1 MYLPLPN
8 ALTQR
13 GTIVPMTYIWVAL
26 VIVLLGLTAAVAI
39 GRGGAMARAYPDRP
53 EVRLPAD
60 RPLTAEDLED
70 IDFSVTMRGYRMD
83 EVDDVLQ
90 RLVTEIAERDAL
102 IAELAGP
109 AKHRAPAD
117 QDDDDAFGPPEA
129 YEVIDEHPGHPAQ
142 PRPAQRQQRQQR
154 AESYAQPFSQPYPQQ
169 PPRPQASADPHQT

>member
-1 MYLPLPN
+1 
-8 ALTQR
+8 
-13 GTIVPMTYIWVAL
+13 MTYIWVAL
-26 VIVLLGLTAAVAI
+26 VVVLLGLTAAVAI

-117 QDDDDAFGPPEA
+117 EDDDAFGPPEA
-129 YEVIDEHPGHPAQ
+129 YEFVEEHPQQQA
-142 PRPAQRQQRQQR
+142 RPTQRQQR

-169 PPRPQASADPHQT
+169 PPRTQASADPHQT

>member
-1 MYLPLPN
+1 VYLPLPN

-13 GTIVPMTYIWVAL
+13 GTIVSMTYIWVAL

-90 RLVTEIAERDAL
+90 RLVSEIAERDAL

-117 QDDDDAFGPPEA
+117 DDEDDHYLPPAVDAVDAGEQ
-129 YEVIDEHPGHPAQ
+129 PAQ
-142 PRPAQRQQRQQR
+142 PAPRPRRQR

-169 PPRPQASADPHQT
+169 PPRSQASADPHQT

>member
-1 MYLPLPN
+1 
-8 ALTQR
+8 
-13 GTIVPMTYIWVAL
+13 MTYIWVAL

-90 RLVTEIAERDAL
+90 RLVSEIAERDAL

-117 QDDDDAFGPPEA
+117 QDDEDAFAPPPDAYAPEA
-129 YEVIDEHPGHPAQ
+129 YPSEAYAGAPDAQ
-142 PRPAQRQQRQQR
+142 EPRPAPRPRR
-154 AESYAQPFSQPYPQQ
+154 TESYAQPFSQPYPQQ
-169 PPRPQASADPHQT
+169 PPRTQASADPQS